1 MKEWGFWKRLTF
13 TIVQQCDRENRYP
26 RLYLWAPNPIL
37 DGSGFDSCRISL
49 HHAEATLWVDLVQE
63 CVREPLLRFPV
74 KKIQNN
80 LIAVVIKYR
89 RHKII
94 WQNFDSSVV
103 VSFKSISHFLVFNLL
118 VFDLKTMYWGLVKS
132 SYDG

>member
-13 TIVQQCDRENRYP
+13 TIVQQCNRKNRHP

-63 CVREPLLRFPV
+63 CVKEPLLRFPV
-74 KKIQNN
+74 KIIQNN
-80 LIAVVIKYR
+80 LITVVIKWE
-89 RHKII
+89 RHKMNI
-94 WQNFDSSVV
+94 WYSFSKFNRFVV
-103 VSFKSISHFLVFNLL
+103 VCLKSISYFFLVFIRLG
-118 VFDLKTMYWGLVKS
+118 FCS
-132 SYDG
+132 RS